1 MKIGS
6 VTFLIFSYQTE
17 NKERIKEALWKTL
30 GNVVSEAQV
39 EEVALQGH
47 YGDVI
52 TEIKLVFKGKAGE
65 EVFNLL
71 LSKLDKSDV
80 IYLLSTWQDRLDGS
94 KLHIRLDKQ
103 VLVAMNKLAIKD
115 GDDVIKVIV
124 NTAGKASGVK
134 EELKRIASGDLR

>member
-30 GNVVSEAQV
+30 GNVISEAQV

-52 TEIKLVFKGKAGE
+52 TEIKYVFKGKAGE
-65 EVFNLL
+65 HVFNVLV
-71 LSKLDKSDV
+71 SKFDKSDV
-80 IYLLSTWQDRLDGS
+80 IYLLSTLQDRVDGS
-94 KLHIRLDKQ
+94 KIHIRLDKQ
-103 VLVAMNKLAIKD
+103 VLVAINKLAIKD
-115 GDDVIKVIV
+115 GDDVVKVVI
-124 NTAGKASGVK
+124 NTAGNVAGIK
-134 EELKRIASGDLR
+134 EELKKVASGDLH